1 MTEELISMYIDDALD
16 FDDKIV
22 FVETIHAHRHFKDDA
37 VGLLQQE
44 KQLRTPAWDRVPE
57 IALPLKPPTV
67 KPTRRPWAVVA
78 SALAA
83 AALVF
88 FSLRPPPPLPPI
100 DRNVAHRFV
109 VYQPDAETVAITGS
123 FNNWQTLPM
132 EKTGPEGYWEIS
144 LELRPGEHRYSF
156 LLDDKRRVTDPTVMI
171 REMDDFGSHNS
182 VLNVRAWS

>member
-1 MTEELISMYIDDALD
+1 MTKELISMYIDDALD
-16 FDDKIV
+16 LDDKIV
-22 FVETIHAHRHFKDDA
+22 FVEKIHTQRYFKDDA

-44 KQLRTPAWDRVPE
+44 KQLRIPAWDRVPE
-57 IALPLKPPTV
+57 IAIPSKPPTV
-67 KPTRRPWAVVA
+67 KPHRRPLTVMA

-88 FSLRPPPPLPPI
+88 FLLRPPPSLPPI

-123 FNNWQTLPM
+123 FNNWQVLPM

-156 LLDDKRRVTDPTVMI
+156 LLDDKRRVADPTVKI

-182 VLNVRAWS
+182 VLNVRTWS

>member
-16 FDDKIV
+16 LDDKIV
-22 FVETIHAHRHFKDDA
+22 FVETVHASQHFKDDA
-37 VGLLQQE
+37 VSLLQQE
-44 KQLRTPAWDRVPE
+44 KQLRTPAWDRIPE
-57 IALPLKPPTV
+57 VAFPLKPQTAQRR
-67 KPTRRPWAVVA
+67 RRPWAVVA

-88 FSLRPPPPLPPI
+88 FFIWTPAPLPPI

-109 VYQPDAETVAITGS
+109 VYQPDVETVAITGS

-156 LLDDKRRVTDPTVMI
+156 LLDDKRRVADPTVMV
-171 REMDDFGSHNS
+171 RELDDFGSQNS
-182 VLNVRAWS
+182 VLDVRTWS